1 MPRTPA
7 SAGARHPALTWT
19 LRVLR
24 AAQLALLLCFVAY
37 FVSVQVN
44 AVAYLAGKNDP
55 VIRGADPPVHLG
67 SVTAA
72 VADVI
77 AGLVFEAIAV
87 VIVFIVVSL
96 FRGGI
101 RKR

>member
-37 FVSVQVN
+37 FASVQVN
-44 AVAYLAGKNDP
+44 AVAYLAGRNGP
-55 VIRGADPPVHLG
+55 VVRGADPPLPLTSG
-67 SVTAA
+67 LAA
-72 VADVI
+72 VADI
-77 AGLVFEAIAV
+77 MAGLVVEAIAALV
-87 VIVFIVVSL
+87 VFIAVSVI
-96 FRGGI
+96 RGVL
-101 RKR
+101 RNR